1 LPKREFVSALAE
13 GERTGLA
20 VFSAV
25 TASSL
30 PFLNTYRTMCLSP
43 DVAFLEVIEQV
54 GALRIAA

>member
-1 LPKREFVSALAE
+1 MKKAAFEAAKVKNLNIFKW
-13 GERTGLA
+13 
-20 VFSAV
+20 
-25 TASSL
+25 L